1 MGKIGFEME
10 GKKIPLDRIIPIKQ
24 VSSQIRGSTKYR
36 TIKASIQ
43 EVGIIEP
50 PVVSRMKK
58 ESGEP
63 QRYIL
68 LDGHVRIDV
77 LKELGHTEVFCLIS
91 TDDEPHT
98 YNYSVNRISPIQEHF
113 MMIRAIENGVSEETI
128 ARSLCVDM
136 AFIRQKRNM
145 LDGICPEAV
154 ELLKEKMI
162 APATLRLFKKV
173 KPIRQIEMA
182 EMMNMVGNFSRPY
195 AMALIASTRKDL
207 FLDAEYKKESTGVK
221 PEDIARMEREMEVL
235 EKDIKLVE
243 ESYGKNVLNL
253 VLARGY
259 LAKLLDNAKVVRF
272 LSNKYA
278 DILDEFQKI
287 VEATSLET

>member
-1 MGKIGFEME
+1 ME
-10 GKKIPLDRIIPIKQ
+10 GENIPLDRILPMKHI
-24 VSSQIRGSTKYR
+24 SNQIRGTTKYR
-36 TIKASIQ
+36 TIKASIK

-50 PVVSRMKK
+50 PVVNRMKK
-58 ESGEP
+58 ESGVP
-63 QRYIL
+63 QQYLL
-68 LDGHVRIDV
+68 LDGHMRIDV
-77 LKELGHTEVFCLIS
+77 LRELGHTEVFCLIS
-91 TDDEPHT
+91 TDDESYT
-98 YNYSVNRISPIQEHF
+98 YNYKVNRLSPIQEHF
-113 MMIRAIENGVSEETI
+113 MIMRAIENGVSEKTI
-128 ARSLCVDM
+128 TRALSVDP

-162 APATLRLFKKV
+162 APGTLKLFRKV
-173 KPIRQIEMA
+173 KPLRQIEMA
-182 EMMNMVGNFSRPY
+182 EMMCTAGTFSKPY

-207 FLDAEYKKESTGVK
+207 FVDAEYKKESTGVR

-235 EKDIKLVE
+235 EKDIKMIE

-259 LAKLLDNAKVVRF
+259 LTKLLDNAKVVRF
-272 LSNKYA
+272 LSSKHA
-278 DILDEFQKI
+278 DILAEFQKI